1 MGELIRFDHVS
12 YTYPGADDPAVDD
25 VSLSINEGEIVLITG
40 PSGAGKTT
48 LCSMLNRIVPE
59 SYGGDISGKIF
70 IEGADISQYTIGQM
84 AFISGL
90 LFQDPSGQLTS
101 ATVGDEIAFGPE
113 NKGLPV
119 DKINSLVDEYIGYVN
134 MQKFIKRP
142 PQALSGGQQQSIVYA
157 SVLAMEPE
165 IYILDEPTS
174 NLDPLG
180 SDLVFR
186 LMKKVATD
194 KKKTAIIVEHKL
206 EKIIDM
212 VDRIIIMD
220 KGKIAFNGTPKDV
233 LSHYKELSQIGVEVP
248 QIDQVI
254 NSINEEKGYK
264 LPAPI
269 TLSEGVNELKSILPE
284 KLPVDAMQAVGRTFK
299 EPRKFDK
306 PIIEVKDLHF
316 YYNPEV
322 EILHGINMDIYD
334 GEFLS
339 IVGQNGS
346 GKTTI
351 VKTFNG
357 LHKPTGGSVIVKGVD
372 TKNATVA
379 KLSRSVGYC
388 FQNPDHQIFSS
399 VVRDELT
406 YGPKNVGMPQEEID
420 KIVDEVAKM
429 IGIED
434 ILDENPYNL
443 SKGQRQQIAVAAI
456 LTMQPDVIVVDEP
469 TTGQD
474 PRQSH
479 QMMDMVKKLNTD
491 YGKTI
496 VVITHDMS
504 IAAEYSDRII
514 TMHNGTIIAQGTP
527 REVFKEEEML
537 NSSNLEPPQVTRLLK
552 RAGITDPVAIDVD
565 EAMQLL
571 STMDLKKEA

>member
-1 MGELIRFDHVS
+1 MMF
-12 YTYPGADDPAVDD
+12 
-25 VSLSINEGEIVLITG
+25 
-40 PSGAGKTT
+40 
-48 LCSMLNRIVPE
+48 
-59 SYGGDISGKIF
+59 
-70 IEGADISQYTIGQM
+70 
-84 AFISGL
+84 
-90 LFQDPSGQLTS
+90 
-101 ATVGDEIAFGPE
+101 
-113 NKGLPV
+113 
-119 DKINSLVDEYIGYVN
+119 
-134 MQKFIKRP
+134 
-142 PQALSGGQQQSIVYA
+142 
-157 SVLAMEPE
+157 
-165 IYILDEPTS
+165 
-174 NLDPLG
+174 
-180 SDLVFR
+180 FR

-220 KGKIAFNGTPKDV
+220 KGSIAFNGTPKEV
-233 LSHYKELSQIGVEVP
+233 LSHYKELFKIGVVAP

-254 NSINEEKGYK
+254 NRINEEKGYN

-269 TLSEGVNELKSILPE
+269 TLSEAVEELRSILPE
-284 KLPVDAMQAVGRTFK
+284 KLPAEKMREVGRTFK

-322 EILHGINMDIYD
+322 EILHGINLDIYE

-357 LHKPTGGSVIVKGVD
+357 LHKPTGGSVIVKGTD
-372 TKNATVA
+372 TKTSTVA

-406 YGPKNVGMPQEEID
+406 YGPKNVGMSQDEID
-420 KIVDEVAKM
+420 NIVDEVSKM

-456 LTMQPDVIVVDEP
+456 LTMKPDVIVVDEP

-479 QMMDMVKKLNTD
+479 QMMDMVKRLNTD

-504 IAAEYSDRII
+504 IAAEYSDRIV

-527 REVFKEEEML
+527 RDVFKEEEML
-537 NSSNLEPPQVTRLLK
+537 NSSNLESPQVTRLLK
-552 RAGITDPVAIDVD
+552 MAGITDPIAIDVD
-565 EAMQLL
+565 EAMQLI
-571 STMDLKKEA
+571 STMDLRKEA

>member
-1 MGELIRFDHVS
+1 MH
-12 YTYPGADDPAVDD
+12 
-25 VSLSINEGEIVLITG
+25 EGCI
-40 PSGAGKTT
+40 
-48 LCSMLNRIVPE
+48 
-59 SYGGDISGKIF
+59 Y
-70 IEGADISQYTIGQM
+70 
-84 AFISGL
+84 GL
-90 LFQDPSGQLTS
+90 LG
-101 ATVGDEIAFGPE
+101 A
-113 NKGLPV
+113 
-119 DKINSLVDEYIGYVN
+119 
-134 MQKFIKRP
+134 
-142 PQALSGGQQQSIVYA
+142 
-157 SVLAMEPE
+157 
-165 IYILDEPTS
+165 
-174 NLDPLG
+174 
-180 SDLVFR
+180 
-186 LMKKVATD
+186 
-194 KKKTAIIVEHKL
+194 
-206 EKIIDM
+206 
-212 VDRIIIMD
+212 
-220 KGKIAFNGTPKDV
+220 
-233 LSHYKELSQIGVEVP
+233 
-248 QIDQVI
+248 
-254 NSINEEKGYK
+254 
-264 LPAPI
+264 
-269 TLSEGVNELKSILPE
+269 
-284 KLPVDAMQAVGRTFK
+284 
-299 EPRKFDK
+299 
-306 PIIEVKDLHF
+306 
-316 YYNPEV
+316 
-322 EILHGINMDIYD
+322 
-334 GEFLS
+334 
-339 IVGQNGS
+339 NGS

-537 NSSNLEPPQVTRLLK
+537 NSSNLDPPQVTRLLK

>member
-1 MGELIRFDHVS
+1 M
-12 YTYPGADDPAVDD
+12 
-25 VSLSINEGEIVLITG
+25 
-40 PSGAGKTT
+40 
-48 LCSMLNRIVPE
+48 
-59 SYGGDISGKIF
+59 
-70 IEGADISQYTIGQM
+70 
-84 AFISGL
+84 
-90 LFQDPSGQLTS
+90 
-101 ATVGDEIAFGPE
+101 
-113 NKGLPV
+113 
-119 DKINSLVDEYIGYVN
+119 
-134 MQKFIKRP
+134 
-142 PQALSGGQQQSIVYA
+142 
-157 SVLAMEPE
+157 
-165 IYILDEPTS
+165 
-174 NLDPLG
+174 
-180 SDLVFR
+180 
-186 LMKKVATD
+186 
-194 KKKTAIIVEHKL
+194 
-206 EKIIDM
+206 
-212 VDRIIIMD
+212 
-220 KGKIAFNGTPKDV
+220 
-233 LSHYKELSQIGVEVP
+233 
-248 QIDQVI
+248 
-254 NSINEEKGYK
+254 
-264 LPAPI
+264 
-269 TLSEGVNELKSILPE
+269 NELKSILPE